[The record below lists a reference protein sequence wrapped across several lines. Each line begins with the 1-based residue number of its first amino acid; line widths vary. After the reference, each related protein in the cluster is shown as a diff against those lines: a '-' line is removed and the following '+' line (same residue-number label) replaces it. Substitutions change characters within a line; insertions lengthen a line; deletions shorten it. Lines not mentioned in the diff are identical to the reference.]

1 LQEKRFV
8 DVLIV
13 DDDPFVRGMLAE
25 LLEDEGYRVVSAA
38 DGEEALSYLM
48 RQAPM
53 PCVIL
58 LDLMMPRM
66 NGWEFRNA
74 QRKTPELAA
83 IPVITI
89 SAYADLLVGVPA
101 LDAAAHFPKPIDL
114 DQLIVTVR
122 HWCAAAG
129 P

>member
-1 LQEKRFV
+1 M

-13 DDDPFVRGMLAE
+13 DDDPFIRSMLAE
-25 LLEDEGYRVVSAA
+25 LLEDEGFSVASAG
-38 DGEEALSYLM
+38 DGEEALAYL
-48 RQAPM
+48 QQQPLQ
-53 PCVIL
+53 PCLIV

-66 NGWEFRNA
+66 NGWEFRTA
-74 QRKTPELAA
+74 QRNMPALAA

-89 SAYADLLVGVPA
+89 SAYADLLSGVPA

-114 DQLIVTVR
+114 DRLVEMVQQC
-122 HWCAAAG
+122 CAS